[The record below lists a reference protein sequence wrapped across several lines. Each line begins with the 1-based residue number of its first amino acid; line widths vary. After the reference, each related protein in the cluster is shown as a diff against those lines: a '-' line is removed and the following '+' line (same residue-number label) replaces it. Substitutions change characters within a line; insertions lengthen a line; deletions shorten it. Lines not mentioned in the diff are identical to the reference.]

1 MTTNQGNQPRG
12 VAVLRNPWLNRGSVF
27 TEEERDRLGLRGLLP
42 PRVSTFAD
50 QVSRLKEV
58 IDSEAAP
65 INKYLTLESVHASD
79 EALYFQLVMENV
91 EEYMPLIY
99 TPTVGEA
106 CQKFSH
112 IFRYA
117 RGLYI
122 SSEDRGRVRELVAN
136 VPNHDVDI
144 IVVTDGQRILGLGD
158 LGVNGMGIP
167 VGKLALY
174 TACAGVNPQRALPV
188 TLDVGTNNE
197 EFLKDPLYM
206 GLRQHRVTGPEYMAL
221 VEEFITAVRERWPN
235 VIIPFEDFQNTNA
248 FALLDAWRDRVTCFN
263 DDIQGT
269 AAVVVTGLYTA
280 VRALKQKL
288 SDQRILF
295 LGAGA
300 AATGIAHLIADAM
313 AEDGIDRNEALK
325 RIALFDSKGLV
336 SSTRGDKLAP
346 NKVPF
351 AQAYENT
358 TDFAQAIRQLKPT
371 CIIGVS
377 AQGGAFTEDV
387 VKAMCEVN
395 ARPMI
400 FALSLREASAQELEL
415 TALVSAQNPSCNP
428 QLLVNAIEA
437 YLPECKPDFARI
449 RRLGNKTFVPRQG
462 NNSYV
467 FPGIGFGCIF
477 VRAKTIPN
485 QIFLTA
491 AKTLANLVSESDLA
505 NGSLYPPLSQVREL
519 SAHIAVAVAD
529 YCFKNGLAQVER
541 PADLDKAVREAM
553 WQPTDPKF
561 VFE

>member
-221 VEEFITAVRERWPN
+221 IEEFITAVRERWPN
-235 VIIPFEDFQNTNA
+235 VLIQFEDFQNTNA

-400 FALSLREASAQELEL
+400 FALSNPTSKAEC
-415 TALVSAQNPSCNP
+415 TAKQ
-428 QLLVNAIEA
+428 A
-437 YLPECKPDFARI
+437 YTWSEGKCLFACGSPFAPVAV
-449 RRLGNKTFVPRQG
+449 GNKTFVPRQG

>member
-235 VIIPFEDFQNTNA
+235 VLIQFEDFQNTNA

-313 AEDGIDRNEALK
+313 AEDGLDRNEALK

-400 FALSLREASAQELEL
+400 FALSNPTSKAEC
-415 TALVSAQNPSCNP
+415 TAKQ
-428 QLLVNAIEA
+428 A
-437 YLPECKPDFARI
+437 YTWSEGKCLFACGSPFAPVAV
-449 RRLGNKTFVPRQG
+449 GNKTFVPRQG

>member
-12 VAVLRNPWLNRGSVF
+12 VAVLRNPWFNRGSVF

-235 VIIPFEDFQNTNA
+235 VLIQFEDFQNTNA

-300 AATGIAHLIADAM
+300 AAAGIAHLIADAM

-400 FALSLREASAQELEL
+400 FALSNPTSKAEC
-415 TALVSAQNPSCNP
+415 TAKQ
-428 QLLVNAIEA
+428 A
-437 YLPECKPDFARI
+437 YTWSEGKCLFACGSPFAPVAV
-449 RRLGNKTFVPRQG
+449 GNKTFVPRQG

-491 AKTLANLVSESDLA
+491 AKTLADLVSESDLA

>member
-235 VIIPFEDFQNTNA
+235 VLIQFEDFQNTNA

-400 FALSLREASAQELEL
+400 FALSNPTSKAEC
-415 TALVSAQNPSCNP
+415 TAKQ
-428 QLLVNAIEA
+428 A
-437 YLPECKPDFARI
+437 YTWSEGKCLFACGSPFAPVAV
-449 RRLGNKTFVPRQG
+449 GNKTFVPRQG

-491 AKTLANLVSESDLA
+491 AKTLADLVSESDLA
-505 NGSLYPPLSQVREL
+505 NGSLYPPLSQLREL

>member
-235 VIIPFEDFQNTNA
+235 VLIQFEDFQNTNA

-313 AEDGIDRNEALK
+313 AEDGIDRNETLK

-400 FALSLREASAQELEL
+400 FALSNPTSKAEC
-415 TALVSAQNPSCNP
+415 TAKQ
-428 QLLVNAIEA
+428 A
-437 YLPECKPDFARI
+437 YTWSEGKCLFACGSPFAPVAV
-449 RRLGNKTFVPRQG
+449 GNKTFVPRQG

>member
-42 PRVSTFAD
+42 PRVSTFDD

-235 VIIPFEDFQNTNA
+235 VLIQFEDFQNTNA

-400 FALSLREASAQELEL
+400 FALSNPTSKAEC
-415 TALVSAQNPSCNP
+415 TAKQ
-428 QLLVNAIEA
+428 A
-437 YLPECKPDFARI
+437 YTWSEGKCLFACGSPFAPVAV
-449 RRLGNKTFVPRQG
+449 GNKTFVPRQG

>member
-235 VIIPFEDFQNTNA
+235 VLIQFEDFQNTNA

-400 FALSLREASAQELEL
+400 FALSNPTSKAEC
-415 TALVSAQNPSCNP
+415 TAKQ
-428 QLLVNAIEA
+428 A
-437 YLPECKPDFARI
+437 YTWSEGKCLFACGSPFAPVAV
-449 RRLGNKTFVPRQG
+449 GNKTFVPRQG

-505 NGSLYPPLSQVREL
+505 NGSLYPPLSQVCEL

>member
-1 MTTNQGNQPRG
+1 MTTNLGNQPRG

-122 SSEDRGRVRELVAN
+122 SSKDRGRVRELVAN

-235 VIIPFEDFQNTNA
+235 VLIQFEDFQNTNA

-400 FALSLREASAQELEL
+400 FALSNPTSKAEC
-415 TALVSAQNPSCNP
+415 TAKQ
-428 QLLVNAIEA
+428 A
-437 YLPECKPDFARI
+437 YTWSEGKCLFACGSPFAPVAV
-449 RRLGNKTFVPRQG
+449 GNKTFVPRQG

>member
-12 VAVLRNPWLNRGSVF
+12 VAVLRNPWFNRGSVF

-235 VIIPFEDFQNTNA
+235 VLIQFEDFQNTNA

-400 FALSLREASAQELEL
+400 FALSNPTSKAEC
-415 TALVSAQNPSCNP
+415 TAKQ
-428 QLLVNAIEA
+428 A
-437 YLPECKPDFARI
+437 YTWSEGKCLFACGSPFAPVAV
-449 RRLGNKTFVPRQG
+449 GNKTFVPRQG

-491 AKTLANLVSESDLA
+491 AKTLADLVSESDLA

>member
-235 VIIPFEDFQNTNA
+235 VLIQFEDFQNTNA

-288 SDQRILF
+288 SDQHILF

-400 FALSLREASAQELEL
+400 FALSNPTSKAEC
-415 TALVSAQNPSCNP
+415 TAKQ
-428 QLLVNAIEA
+428 A
-437 YLPECKPDFARI
+437 YTWSEGKCLFACGSPFAPVAV
-449 RRLGNKTFVPRQG
+449 GNKTFVPRQG

>member
-235 VIIPFEDFQNTNA
+235 VLIQFEDFQNTNA

-400 FALSLREASAQELEL
+400 FALSNPTSKAEC
-415 TALVSAQNPSCNP
+415 TAKQ
-428 QLLVNAIEA
+428 A
-437 YLPECKPDFARI
+437 YTGSEGKCLFACGSPFAPVAV
-449 RRLGNKTFVPRQG
+449 GNKTFVPRQG

>member
-235 VIIPFEDFQNTNA
+235 VLIQFEDFQNTNA

-336 SSTRGDKLAP
+336 SRTRGDKRAP

-400 FALSLREASAQELEL
+400 FALSNPTSKAEC
-415 TALVSAQNPSCNP
+415 TAKQ
-428 QLLVNAIEA
+428 A
-437 YLPECKPDFARI
+437 YTWSEGKCLFACGSPFAPVAV
-449 RRLGNKTFVPRQG
+449 GNKTFVPRQG

>member
-235 VIIPFEDFQNTNA
+235 VLIQFEDFQNTNA

-313 AEDGIDRNEALK
+313 AEDGIDRNDALK

-400 FALSLREASAQELEL
+400 FALSNPTSKAEC
-415 TALVSAQNPSCNP
+415 TAKQ
-428 QLLVNAIEA
+428 A
-437 YLPECKPDFARI
+437 YTWSEGKCLFACGSPFAPVAV
-449 RRLGNKTFVPRQG
+449 GNKTFVPRQG

>member
-144 IVVTDGQRILGLGD
+144 IVVTDGQRILVLGD

-235 VIIPFEDFQNTNA
+235 VLIQFEDFQNTNA

-313 AEDGIDRNEALK
+313 AEDGIARNAALK

-400 FALSLREASAQELEL
+400 FALSNPTSKAEC
-415 TALVSAQNPSCNP
+415 TAKQ
-428 QLLVNAIEA
+428 A
-437 YLPECKPDFARI
+437 YTWSEGKCLFACGSPFAPVAV
-449 RRLGNKTFVPRQG
+449 GNKTFVPRQG

>member
-235 VIIPFEDFQNTNA
+235 VLIQFEDFQNTNA
-248 FALLDAWRDRVTCFN
+248 FALLDAWHDRVTCFN

-313 AEDGIDRNEALK
+313 AEDGIDRNEALE

-400 FALSLREASAQELEL
+400 FALSNPTSKAEC
-415 TALVSAQNPSCNP
+415 TAKQ
-428 QLLVNAIEA
+428 A
-437 YLPECKPDFARI
+437 YTWSEGKCLFACGSPFAPVAV
-449 RRLGNKTFVPRQG
+449 GNKTFVPRQG

>member
-235 VIIPFEDFQNTNA
+235 VLIQFEDFQNTNA

-400 FALSLREASAQELEL
+400 FALSNPTSKAEC
-415 TALVSAQNPSCNP
+415 TAKQ
-428 QLLVNAIEA
+428 A
-437 YLPECKPDFARI
+437 YTWSEGKCLFACGSPFAPVAV
-449 RRLGNKTFVPRQG
+449 GNKTFVPRQG

-491 AKTLANLVSESDLA
+491 SKTLANLVSESDLA

>member
-136 VPNHDVDI
+136 VPSHDVDI

-235 VIIPFEDFQNTNA
+235 VLIQFEDFQNTNA

-400 FALSLREASAQELEL
+400 FALSNPTSKAEC
-415 TALVSAQNPSCNP
+415 TAKQ
-428 QLLVNAIEA
+428 A
-437 YLPECKPDFARI
+437 YTWSEGKCLFACGSPFAPVAV
-449 RRLGNKTFVPRQG
+449 GNKTFVPRQG

>member
-235 VIIPFEDFQNTNA
+235 VLIQFEDFQNTNA

-400 FALSLREASAQELEL
+400 FALSNPTSKAEC
-415 TALVSAQNPSCNP
+415 TAKQ
-428 QLLVNAIEA
+428 A
-437 YLPECKPDFARI
+437 YTWSEGKCLFACGSPFAPVAV
-449 RRLGNKTFVPRQG
+449 GNKTFVPRQG

>member
-235 VIIPFEDFQNTNA
+235 VLIQFEDFQNTNA
-248 FALLDAWRDRVTCFN
+248 FALLDAWRDRMTCFN

-400 FALSLREASAQELEL
+400 FALSNPTSKAEC
-415 TALVSAQNPSCNP
+415 TAKQ
-428 QLLVNAIEA
+428 A
-437 YLPECKPDFARI
+437 YTWSEGKCLFACGSPFAPVAV
-449 RRLGNKTFVPRQG
+449 GNKTFVPRQG

>member
-174 TACAGVNPQRALPV
+174 TACAGVNPQHALPV

-235 VIIPFEDFQNTNA
+235 VLIQFEDFQNTNA

-325 RIALFDSKGLV
+325 RITLFDSKGLV

-400 FALSLREASAQELEL
+400 FALSNPTSKAEC
-415 TALVSAQNPSCNP
+415 TAKQ
-428 QLLVNAIEA
+428 A
-437 YLPECKPDFARI
+437 YTWSEGKCLFACGSPFAPVAV
-449 RRLGNKTFVPRQG
+449 GNKTFVPRQG

>member
-235 VIIPFEDFQNTNA
+235 VLIQFEDFQNTNA

-325 RIALFDSKGLV
+325 LIALFDSKGLV

-400 FALSLREASAQELEL
+400 FALSNPTSKAEC
-415 TALVSAQNPSCNP
+415 TAKQ
-428 QLLVNAIEA
+428 A
-437 YLPECKPDFARI
+437 YTWSEGKCLFACGSPFAPVAV
-449 RRLGNKTFVPRQG
+449 GNKTFVPRQG

>member
-235 VIIPFEDFQNTNA
+235 VLIQFEDFQNTNA

-346 NKVPF
+346 NKVSF

-400 FALSLREASAQELEL
+400 FALSNPTSKAEC
-415 TALVSAQNPSCNP
+415 TAKQ
-428 QLLVNAIEA
+428 A
-437 YLPECKPDFARI
+437 YTWSEGKCLFACGSPFAPVAV
-449 RRLGNKTFVPRQG
+449 GNKTFVPRQG

>member
-122 SSEDRGRVRELVAN
+122 SSEDRGRVCELVAN

-235 VIIPFEDFQNTNA
+235 VLIQFEDFQNTNA

-400 FALSLREASAQELEL
+400 FALSNPTSKAEC
-415 TALVSAQNPSCNP
+415 TAKQ
-428 QLLVNAIEA
+428 A
-437 YLPECKPDFARI
+437 YTWSEGKCLFACGSPFAPVAV
-449 RRLGNKTFVPRQG
+449 GNKTFVPRQG

>member
-122 SSEDRGRVRELVAN
+122 SSEDSGRVRELVAN

-235 VIIPFEDFQNTNA
+235 VLIQFEDFQNTNA

-400 FALSLREASAQELEL
+400 FALSNPTSKAEC
-415 TALVSAQNPSCNP
+415 TAKQ
-428 QLLVNAIEA
+428 A
-437 YLPECKPDFARI
+437 YTWSEGKCLFACGSPFAPVAV
-449 RRLGNKTFVPRQG
+449 GNKTFVPRQG

>member
-197 EFLKDPLYM
+197 EFLNDPLYM

-235 VIIPFEDFQNTNA
+235 VLIQFEDFQNTNA

-400 FALSLREASAQELEL
+400 FALSNPTSKAEC
-415 TALVSAQNPSCNP
+415 TAKQ
-428 QLLVNAIEA
+428 A
-437 YLPECKPDFARI
+437 YTWSEGKCLFACGSPFAPVAV
-449 RRLGNKTFVPRQG
+449 GNKTFVPRQG

>member
-235 VIIPFEDFQNTNA
+235 VLIQFEDFQNTNA

-395 ARPMI
+395 ARPKI
-400 FALSLREASAQELEL
+400 FALSNPTSKAEC
-415 TALVSAQNPSCNP
+415 TAKQ
-428 QLLVNAIEA
+428 A
-437 YLPECKPDFARI
+437 YTWSEGKCLFACGSPFAPVAV
-449 RRLGNKTFVPRQG
+449 GNKTFVPRQG

>member
-235 VIIPFEDFQNTNA
+235 VLIQFEDFQNTNA

-400 FALSLREASAQELEL
+400 FALSNPTSKAEC
-415 TALVSAQNPSCNP
+415 TAKQ
-428 QLLVNAIEA
+428 A
-437 YLPECKPDFARI
+437 YTWSEGKCLFACGSPFAPVAV
-449 RRLGNKTFVPRQG
+449 GNKTFVPRQG

-529 YCFKNGLAQVER
+529 YCFKNSLAQVER

>member
-221 VEEFITAVRERWPN
+221 VEAIITAVRERWPN
-235 VIIPFEDFQNTNA
+235 VLIQFEDFQNTNA

-400 FALSLREASAQELEL
+400 FALSNPTSKAEC
-415 TALVSAQNPSCNP
+415 TAKQ
-428 QLLVNAIEA
+428 A
-437 YLPECKPDFARI
+437 YTWSEGKCLFACGSPFAPVAV
-449 RRLGNKTFVPRQG
+449 GNKTFVPRQG

>member
-235 VIIPFEDFQNTNA
+235 VLIQFEDFQNTNA

-336 SSTRGDKLAP
+336 SSARGDKLAP

-395 ARPMI
+395 SRPMI
-400 FALSLREASAQELEL
+400 FALSNPTSKAEC
-415 TALVSAQNPSCNP
+415 TAKQ
-428 QLLVNAIEA
+428 A
-437 YLPECKPDFARI
+437 YTWSEGKCLFACGSPFAPVAV
-449 RRLGNKTFVPRQG
+449 GNKTFVPRQG

>member
-235 VIIPFEDFQNTNA
+235 VLIQFEDFQNTNA

-400 FALSLREASAQELEL
+400 FALSNPTS
-415 TALVSAQNPSCNP
+415 TAECTAKQ
-428 QLLVNAIEA
+428 A
-437 YLPECKPDFARI
+437 YTWSEGKCLFACGSPFAPVAV
-449 RRLGNKTFVPRQG
+449 GNKTFVPRQG

>member
-42 PRVSTFAD
+42 PRVSTIAD

-235 VIIPFEDFQNTNA
+235 VLIQFEDFQNTNA

-400 FALSLREASAQELEL
+400 FALSNPTSKAEC
-415 TALVSAQNPSCNP
+415 TAKQ
-428 QLLVNAIEA
+428 A
-437 YLPECKPDFARI
+437 YTWSEGKCLFACGSPFAPVAV
-449 RRLGNKTFVPRQG
+449 GNKTFVPRQG

-553 WQPTDPKF
+553 WQPPDPKF